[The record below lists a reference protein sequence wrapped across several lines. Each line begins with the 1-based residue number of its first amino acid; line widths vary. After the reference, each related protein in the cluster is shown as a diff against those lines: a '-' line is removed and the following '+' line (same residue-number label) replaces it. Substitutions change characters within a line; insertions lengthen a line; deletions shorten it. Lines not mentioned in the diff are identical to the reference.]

1 MRTRITLNTDT
12 FQAVFA
18 LPIWMETMKL
28 LKNEQFFR
36 NLKYLMADKKDD
48 RSSLGLIYAKLQV
61 CSAKKDFLLAN
72 WIKTQIQCFW
82 TLTVFCFHPGNQ
94 KNVINKFREE
104 DTSLLWTK
112 FNLATKISLQIPV
125 HCSKKLHFLCCGISS
140 NHDHLTSCQEWQEFN
155 KHISENNKG
164 LILMLIL
171 AKFSQVLG
179 KQKNQTKVNIQ
190 CFQVFI

>member
-12 FQAVFA
+12 FQSVFT

-48 RSSLGLIYAKLQV
+48 RSSLGLIYTKLQV

-72 WIKTQIQCFW
+72 WTKTQIQCFW
-82 TLTVFCFHPGNQ
+82 TLIAFCFHPGNQ
-94 KNVINKFREE
+94 KNVINKLREE
-104 DTSLLWTK
+104 DTSLLWTN

-125 HCSKKLHFLCCGISS
+125 HWTKNGMENFILCV
-140 NHDHLTSCQEWQEFN
+140 
-155 KHISENNKG
+155 
-164 LILMLIL
+164 
-171 AKFSQVLG
+171 AA
-179 KQKNQTKVNIQ
+179 
-190 CFQVFI
+190 FQAIMTI